1 MSHGDGPS
9 GALARLFSPIT
20 IRRSDLRNRV
30 VITSHG
36 ASEAFRN
43 PGVPPDT
50 YIEYL
55 RRRAAGGV
63 GLIIAQP
70 PFFTPGVAHS
80 QQTLDRHA
88 ALASAVRAEGAAV
101 LLQLV
106 HLGAFARSDAD
117 VHRPPLWGFG
127 ATQSA
132 AGETAH
138 QMTDDEVELMID
150 GYRQTARLAADAGF
164 DGVEVHGAHGYL
176 IQQSLTP
183 FYNSR
188 SDKWGQDRT
197 LFARRVLIAARE
209 VVGDGGIVSY
219 RTSTD
224 DLRSP
229 DDGGIGFRTG
239 VEIVRRL
246 LDTGVIDVVNT
257 TIGDGGATYARA
269 IPDYRYGEAPNIPA
283 VVRLREAV
291 GITVPIIGVGK
302 IASVGVAESVL
313 AAGECDLVAMTRAHI
328 ADPDLLAKARSGRT
342 ERIRPCVGANVCV
355 NRKLAGF
362 PEISCLHNPQ
372 VLREVELDIRAAEH
386 PRRVLVVGAGPAGL
400 KAAEV
405 AAKCGHD
412 VSVFDR
418 AAQPGG
424 RLRYAGLTAATSLV
438 STVEHVLAELA
449 FLSIKVQHGVVDEKV
464 LTDLAPDEVILATG
478 GRPAP
483 SAALPGA
490 ADAAVLDS
498 TEALEGEVGRTV
510 LVYDAVGANEGAL
523 VAEALAARGSRVTF
537 VTPFETVI
545 PNGGQLH
552 RVQLPQT
559 LYRRVDRVI
568 TSGLIGLVT
577 DGVALVVTAAGDTIA
592 EIAPD
597 TFVAVTAPVPNL
609 DLVPVLNRLGVRYQI
624 VGDALAPRQAMQAFK
639 EGHQAAL
646 AVDLLR

>member
-1 MSHGDGPS
+1 MSNGNGSS
-9 GALARLFSPIT
+9 GSLSKLFSPIT
-20 IRRSDLRNRV
+20 IRRTEVRNRV

-43 PGVPPDT
+43 PGASPDT

-63 GLIIAQP
+63 GLIITQP
-70 PFFTPGVAHS
+70 PFFTPGVGHT
-80 QQTLDRHA
+80 QQALDRHA
-88 ALASAVRAEGAAV
+88 ALASAIRAEGAVV
-101 LLQLV
+101 LLQLA

-138 QMTDDEVELMID
+138 QMTDDEIELMID
-150 GYRQTARLAADAGF
+150 AYRQTAQLAAEAGF

-183 FYNSR
+183 SYNPR
-188 SDKWGQDRT
+188 TDKWGQDRT
-197 LFARRVLIAARE
+197 LFARRVLTAARDALGE
-209 VVGDGGIVSY
+209 GGIVGY

-224 DLRSP
+224 DMRSP
-229 DDGGIGFRTG
+229 DDGGIGFRAG

-246 LDTGVIDVVNT
+246 LDTGVIDVLNT
-257 TIGDGGATYARA
+257 TIGDGGVSYARA

-362 PEISCLHNPQ
+362 PEISCFHNPQ
-372 VLREVELDIRAAEH
+372 VLREVELAIRPTEH
-386 PRRVLVVGAGPAGL
+386 VRRVLVVGAGPAGL

-405 AAKCGHD
+405 AAKSGHD
-412 VSVFDR
+412 VSVFDS
-418 AAQPGG
+418 AAKPGG

-449 FLSIKVQHGVVDEKV
+449 ILSVKVQHGVVVDEAV
-464 LTDLAPDEVILATG
+464 LIDLAPDEVILASG
-478 GRPAP
+478 GRPVP
-483 SAALPGA
+483 STAFPGA
-490 ADAAVLDS
+490 AEAGVLDS
-498 TEALEGEVGRTV
+498 AEALEGEVGRTV
-510 LVYDAVGANEGAL
+510 LVYDTVGANEGAL
-523 VAEALAARGSRVTF
+523 VAEALAARGCRVTF
-537 VTPFETVI
+537 VTPFETVT

-559 LYRRVDRVI
+559 LYRRLDRVI
-568 TSGLIGLVT
+568 TSGVIGMVT
-577 DGVALVVTAAGDTIA
+577 DGVALVATAAGDTIA

-597 TFVAVTAPVPNL
+597 TFVAITAPVPNL
-609 DLVPVLNRLGVRYQI
+609 DLVPALNRLGLPYQI

-646 AVDLLR
+646 AVGA